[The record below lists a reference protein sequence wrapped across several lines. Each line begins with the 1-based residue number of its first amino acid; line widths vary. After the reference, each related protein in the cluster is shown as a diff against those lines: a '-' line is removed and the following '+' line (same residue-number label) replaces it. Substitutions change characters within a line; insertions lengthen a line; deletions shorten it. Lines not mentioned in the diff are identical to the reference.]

1 VLLILVSHYT
11 RERYA
16 DLVEIRPEDAMT
28 LKKSIYAFTVLYN
41 PALMATKTAILLL
54 YIRMAAAHPFL
65 RYASYATLGV
75 VNTAGIVLTFLN
87 IFQCRPVRAAFDRD
101 TGTCIDVVS
110 LYLSSAPINVLTD
123 LAILLL
129 PLPILTRLRLEF
141 RQKVALVAT
150 FTVGAFVT
158 VVDVIRI
165 AYLQDA
171 LKEEVLASTGDGGI
185 NSIGADNTA
194 IATKSKDFTYH
205 ASFSLMWSA
214 VEVSV
219 GLMCC
224 CVLVLKPLIMKV
236 VPILLHSHRNSISH
250 ITGSRGNV
258 TGDGNVSRGRLRSLS
273 MIGGGETRSQMSM
286 AQITPEM
293 ASKDQMS
300 PNPNMGTI
308 LESPP
313 VPGIGDED
321 EDDGMDFFQML
332 AADPQTSAAPRHVT
346 LPNTVAPLAF
356 PTELISPTTEVPP
369 APPMDNKATMSNLSR
384 KFTRHAT
391 LISTRTRKESV
402 DPTQEPTQNF
412 FDFVNM
418 NGTKPLTELSAR
430 EAWWPILF
438 GKSCLILIQMM
449 ADCEVSILFFLWGF
463 AYGLLG
469 TLNSEIIS
477 LLSISPA
484 RSIALHNAYWLGYL
498 IGPPAI
504 GHWVLTRAGFKAAF
518 MTGLAIYACGAMA
531 FWPSSVLRSYAGFFI
546 SNFMIACG
554 LSVLEIA
561 ANPFIAIAGPG
572 RLSEARLCFAQGIQ
586 AIGGFSSPIL
596 AQKALFQRVEGID
609 LFRVQWCYLAVALF
623 VTFLAVVFFYVPLSE
638 ASDADLETV
647 ALQRMDL
654 AGLDHDDRIFRKFK
668 LGHFALATGALRNQ
682 SRTSGTRVCK
692 LSNREPIHFGT
703 VPFRMDYSLL
713 VDSYF
718 HPLPTS
724 VSHLVYYSPSR
735 YRGHS

>member
-1 VLLILVSHYT
+1 
-11 RERYA
+11 
-16 DLVEIRPEDAMT
+16 MT
-28 LKKSIYAFTVLYN
+28 LKKSLYAFTVLYN

-65 RYASYATLGV
+65 RYASYGTLAI

-171 LKEEVLASTGDGGI
+171 LKEEVLAQTGDGGI
-185 NSIGADNTA
+185 NSVGPNTVA
-194 IATKSKDFTYH
+194 ATKSKDFTYH

-250 ITGSRGNV
+250 TAGAGSRITGTEAG
-258 TGDGNVSRGRLRSLS
+258 GASRGRLRSLS
-273 MIGGGETRSQMSM
+273 FMGGGGGGGQTKSQMSM
-286 AQITPEM
+286 VQVTPEM
-293 ASKDQMS
+293 AGKDKMS

-313 VPGIGDED
+313 VPGIGNED

-332 AADPQTSAAPRHVT
+332 AADPQTSAAPPRHVT

-356 PTELISPTTEVPP
+356 PTEFLSPTTEVPP
-369 APPMDNKATMSNLSR
+369 TPDLDKAPMTNLSR

-391 LISTRTRKESV
+391 MMSFSGSRVRKESV

-438 GKSCLILIQMM
+438 GESTHDM
-449 ADCEVSILFFLWGF
+449 
-463 AYGLLG
+463 
-469 TLNSEIIS
+469 
-477 LLSISPA
+477 
-484 RSIALHNAYWLGYL
+484 YL
-498 IGPPAI
+498 
-504 GHWVLTRAGFKAAF
+504 T
-518 MTGLAIYACGAMA
+518 
-531 FWPSSVLRSYAGFFI
+531 
-546 SNFMIACG
+546 
-554 LSVLEIA
+554 
-561 ANPFIAIAGPG
+561 
-572 RLSEARLCFAQGIQ
+572 
-586 AIGGFSSPIL
+586 
-596 AQKALFQRVEGID
+596 
-609 LFRVQWCYLAVALF
+609 
-623 VTFLAVVFFYVPLSE
+623 
-638 ASDADLETV
+638 
-647 ALQRMDL
+647 
-654 AGLDHDDRIFRKFK
+654 
-668 LGHFALATGALRNQ
+668 
-682 SRTSGTRVCK
+682 
-692 LSNREPIHFGT
+692 
-703 VPFRMDYSLL
+703 
-713 VDSYF
+713 
-718 HPLPTS
+718 
-724 VSHLVYYSPSR
+724 
-735 YRGHS
+735 